1 MDPRASDITV
11 DEDGL
16 DSPGKADRHTPFH
29 EKASTKVQDYNS
41 SRSNR
46 EGLADTGGDGDGDA
60 GGDDGGGESADKGKP
75 RKSGNESSAIGTLR

>member
-41 SRSNR
+41 SRSNN
-46 EGLADTGGDGDGDA
+46 EAVSDTGGGE
-60 GGDDGGGESADKGKP
+60 GGDKGKP
-75 RKSGNESSAIGTLR
+75 RSHTQR